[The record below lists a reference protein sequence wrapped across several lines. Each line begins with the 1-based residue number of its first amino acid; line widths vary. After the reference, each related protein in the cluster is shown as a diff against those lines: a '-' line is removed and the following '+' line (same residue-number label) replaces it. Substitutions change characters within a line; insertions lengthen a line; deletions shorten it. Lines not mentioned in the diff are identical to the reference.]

1 MGKLDTWHAQAVDL
15 MRKGD
20 ASGAENVLH
29 KILKK
34 KANHVPSLGMLGT
47 LYAQSGRL
55 DQAAT
60 CLARVLKAEPGNY
73 GALVNLGN
81 VLMSRSAYEEA
92 ERHFKKAVSVQ
103 PNSPLPH
110 CNLGDALRAQGRY
123 EEALAAL
130 DRALSL
136 DPNNVEALIN
146 RAVTLKEAG
155 QLDAA
160 VAACETA
167 RKLAP
172 NRPEVHLNLGNILSL
187 QQRFDDAV
195 ESYRAALA
203 IAPRADVYYN
213 LGNTYADNRHLN
225 EAVDSFR
232 RAIELNP
239 GYVAAH
245 YNLGKTLQEQGLL
258 YEAEAA
264 YKDALKLDPERESA
278 NLNLLLLQQYLPDRS
293 PEQVK
298 QLHADW
304 GKRALKQVPK
314 KERGG
319 YRVTPEPDRVL
330 RVGYLSPDFCDHQV
344 ADFVEPVLSRHDPQ
358 QVAVTCYAN
367 VPEEDAV
374 TGRFRAL
381 AERWRDVSR
390 VTDREVA
397 EMIRSDRIDILV
409 DLAGH
414 TRGSRLTVLSYRPAP
429 VQATYIGYPCTTG
442 LPDVDYRFT
451 DRWADPPGFESH
463 YTEELV
469 RLDAGFCAYQPPDK
483 APDVSSAPAQKNGY
497 LTFGCLL
504 PLVKLNAPTAQLWA
518 GVLSAVPDARL
529 LVFRDS
535 LALPE
540 VRERFHRR
548 LADNGVPMERVD
560 LVGEPVQNKSHLK
573 VYGGIDLILDNI
585 PYGGHTT
592 TCEALWMGVP
602 VLTLAGERFVGRM
615 GASLLT
621 GIGLPELVCDT
632 NEDYVARAAELA
644 RDPERLATWRA
655 GMRERMQNSPLIE
668 GEAVTRS
675 LEKAYRGIWRRWC
688 EKHGKQEKQH

>member
-1 MGKLDTWHAQAVDL
+1 

-20 ASGAENVLH
+20 AHGAENILH

-34 KANHVPSLGMLGT
+34 KPNHVPSLGMLGT
-47 LYAQSGRL
+47 LCAQSGRL

-60 CLARVLKAEPGNY
+60 CLKKVLKAAPGNF

-81 VLMSRSAYEEA
+81 VLMSRREYAAA
-92 ERHFKKAVSVQ
+92 EPYFNKAVSVQ
-103 PNSPLPH
+103 PNAPLPY
-110 CNLGDALRAQGRY
+110 CNLGGALRAQGRFD
-123 EEALAAL
+123 EALAAL

-136 DPNNVEALIN
+136 DPKNVEALIN
-146 RAVTLKEAG
+146 RAVTLKETG

-160 VAACETA
+160 AATCETA

-172 NRPEVHLNLGNILSL
+172 GRPEVHLNLGNILSL
-187 QQRFDDAV
+187 QQRFDEAV

-203 IAPRADVYYN
+203 IAPQADVYYN

-225 EAVDSFR
+225 DAVDCFR

-239 GYVAAH
+239 GYVSAH

-258 YEAEAA
+258 DEAEAA
-264 YKDALKLDPERESA
+264 YQSALRLDPEREST
-278 NLNLLLLQQYLPDRS
+278 NLNLLLLQQYLPDRP

-298 QLHADW
+298 QLHAAW
-304 GKRALKQVPK
+304 GARVLKKVPK

-319 YRVTPEPDRVL
+319 YQVTPDPDRVL
-330 RVGYLSPDFCDHQV
+330 RVGYISPDFCDHQV
-344 ADFVEPVLSRHDPQ
+344 ADFVEPILSRHDPGK
-358 QVAVTCYAN
+358 VSVICYAN

-374 TGRFRAL
+374 TERFRACASL
-381 AERWRDVSR
+381 WRDVSR
-390 VTDREVA
+390 STDREVA
-397 EMIRSDRIDILV
+397 EMVRADRIDILV

-414 TRGSRLTVLSYRPAP
+414 TRGSRLTALAHRPAP

-451 DRWADPPGFESH
+451 DQWADPPGFEDH

-469 RLDAGFCAYQPPDK
+469 RLDAGFCAYRPPDN
-483 APDVSSAPAQKNGY
+483 APDVSLAPVQKNGY

-504 PLVKLNAPTAQLWA
+504 PLVKLNAPTARLWA
-518 GVLSAVPDARL
+518 GVLNAVPDARL

-540 VRERFHRR
+540 MRERFRQR
-548 LADNGVPMERVD
+548 LADNGVPVERVD

-573 VYGGIDLILDNI
+573 VYGQIDLVLDNI

-602 VLTLAGERFVGRM
+602 VLTLAGERFIGRM

-621 GIGLPELVCDT
+621 GIGLAELVCDT
-632 NEDYVARAAELA
+632 EKNYVTRASALA
-644 RDPERLATWRA
+644 GDPERLASLRS
-655 GMRERMQNSPLIE
+655 GMRERMRNSPLID

-675 LEKAYRGIWRRWC
+675 LEKAYREIWRRWC
-688 EKHGKQEKQH
+688 EKYGKQEKQP